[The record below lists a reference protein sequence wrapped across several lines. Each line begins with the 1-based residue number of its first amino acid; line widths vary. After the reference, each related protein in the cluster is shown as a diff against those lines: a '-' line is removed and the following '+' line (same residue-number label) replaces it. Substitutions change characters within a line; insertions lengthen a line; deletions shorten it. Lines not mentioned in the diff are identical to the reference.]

1 MMGMESMGGEFRLG
15 RPFGIPLTIN
25 KLLAGFVAVIF
36 GFAFLSKAPLE
47 GAWILILLV
56 SVLLHEWAHALT
68 ARAAGD
74 TVIKVALHLF
84 GGVTYRAG
92 RGGPKADFRI
102 TAAGPIVNVLL
113 AAAAWLALRFA
124 GPELPYWA
132 SITLD
137 FTFRI
142 NALLAGLNLLPIHP
156 MDGGRMARLAL
167 SRRVGAG
174 PGARI
179 ALGISF
185 ATLLSAGVFFAW
197 WGASSPMFVV
207 VIFLLVQMFM
217 LNVMEI
223 RQVGAPSMDETR
235 AVLGRWWRERRE
247 RAAERRA
254 ERAARSAAP
263 DLEPSP
269 FRRAAAINRD
279 EEVIRDGRKVLE
291 KAADRGL
298 AALSPEDRRLLMLH
312 RRLIEIRVDTSPG
325 NPSPDDL
332 HLLELHVRLGSSAE
346 VH

>member
-1 MMGMESMGGEFRLG
+1 MESMGGEFRLG

-47 GAWILILLV
+47 GAWIVILLV

-74 TVIKVALHLF
+74 TVLKVALHLF

-102 TAAGPIVNVLL
+102 TAAGPLVNVIV
-113 AAAAWLALRFA
+113 AGGAWLALRLA
-124 GPELPYWA
+124 GAELPHWA
-132 SITLD
+132 AVVLALTLW
-137 FTFRI
+137 I
-142 NALLAGLNLLPIHP
+142 NAVLAIFNLLPIHP
-156 MDGGRMARLAL
+156 MDGGRMTRIAL

-185 ATLLSAGVFFAW
+185 ATLFLTGGYFVLTSGVNII
-197 WGASSPMFVV
+197 
-207 VIFLLVQMFM
+207 VIVLLVQMFM
-217 LNVMEI
+217 LNVTEL
-223 RQVGAPSMDETR
+223 RQVGTPSTDETR
-235 AVLGRWWRERRE
+235 LVLGRWWRERRE
-247 RAAERRA
+247 RAAARRA

-279 EEVIRDGRKVLE
+279 EEVLRDGRKVLE

-298 AALSPEDRRLLMLH
+298 AALSPEERRLLMLH
-312 RRLIEIRVDTSPG
+312 RRLIEIRVDSPSG
-325 NPSPDDL
+325 DPSPDDL
-332 HLLELHVRLGSSAE
+332 RLLEMHVRLGMSAQL
-346 VH
+346 H